1 MPAIPKIAGIF
12 TSKAAQIYFD
22 CAALTLAHRARC
34 AAAIFLRAAA
44 DSVRLGRLLLLLWLE
59 PDGDWAR
66 TFAHRAF

>member
-22 CAALTLAHRARC
+22 CAALTLAHRARW

-44 DSVRLGRLLLLLWLE
+44 ESVRLGRVPFALLLE
-59 PDGDWAR
+59 PD
-66 TFAHRAF
+66 